1 MVNRYIG
8 KADILVSI
16 WLFFLIFFFIT
27 DISQLLFV
35 WPISV
40 VSGTFILTAL
50 RT

>member
-8 KADILVSI
+8 KADILVPI
-16 WLFFLIFFFIT
+16 WLFFFLIT
-27 DISQLLFV
+27 GISQLLFV
-35 WPISV
+35 WPVSV